1 MTSIPL
7 EAGKINPAD
16 PPKELTLLGG
26 APARW
31 GNNKPFQTV
40 QETWKKY
47 GWVPNEGCKI
57 WAEEKPG
64 VHEQPESGKG

>member
-31 GNNKPFQTV
+31 GNNKPFQTI

-47 GWVPNEGCKI
+47 GWLPKG
-57 WAEEKPG
+57 EK
-64 VHEQPESGKG
+64 K

>member
-1 MTSIPL
+1 RCRENANQEETMTSIPL

-40 QETWKKY
+40 QETWRRF
-47 GWVPNEGCKI
+47 GWEP
-57 WAEEKPG
+57 KP
-64 VHEQPESGKG
+64 SDTR

>member
-40 QETWKKY
+40 QDLWR
-47 GWVPNEGCKI
+47 
-57 WAEEKPG
+57 
-64 VHEQPESGKG
+64 VHAMSAAPEASPRESGK

>member
-7 EAGKINPAD
+7 EAGKINPSD

-40 QETWKKY
+40 QETWRRF
-47 GWVPNEGCKI
+47 GWEP
-57 WAEEKPG
+57 KP
-64 VHEQPESGKG
+64 SDTR

>member
-1 MTSIPL
+1 MTSIPR

-47 GWVPNEGCKI
+47 GWVSSATK
-57 WAEEKPG
+57 
-64 VHEQPESGKG
+64 HEPREASPRESGK